1 MIAISLFVMRLMMRM
16 LTKMRDMVL
25 GDGGLGADK
34 GREYDGIM
42 MEIVERMVMK
52 TMMRMVMKTTVKTMM
67 REC

>member
-1 MIAISLFVMRLMMRM
+1 MRM

-34 GREYDGIM
+34 GSEYDGNM
-42 MEIVERMVMK
+42 MEIVVRMVMR
-52 TMMRMVMKTTVKTMM
+52 TMMKTMM